1 MKEGEEEDAKKVK
14 TEADLLE
21 EEQIKKEAEI
31 KREESRIKRE
41 NIWKKRTVRNSC
53 PELLPFKKLNGI
65 FSSQATFS
73 RNLRKKNFS
82 GWFQVRRSS
91 CSLLEEKSREGSRRR
106 LITLL
111 QLTKYITLSLPPV
124 TSNVDCNELFCK
136 PRLKRQPQMQRA
148 DSNHHHEH
156 GMNLSEEEYIQ

>member
-1 MKEGEEEDAKKVK
+1 MKEGEEEDAKKIK

-53 PELLPFKKLNGI
+53 LEL
-65 FSSQATFS
+65 
-73 RNLRKKNFS
+73 NLLFLYLILQPFS

-106 LITLL
+106 LITLM
-111 QLTKYITLSLPPV
+111 QLTKYIILS
-124 TSNVDCNELFCK
+124 
-136 PRLKRQPQMQRA
+136 
-148 DSNHHHEH
+148 
-156 GMNLSEEEYIQ
+156 